1 MSIDSS
7 LPYISI
13 YDTTLREGEQ
23 SPVTLVTKQGKVQ
36 VIRILDELG
45 VDVIEAGFP
54 RAQPSDVQVFREAK
68 EIVTSSK
75 IAGFAR
81 AVKTDIDLVAE
92 GKADIVQIF
101 IPGSDPQ
108 LKAMMNVS
116 WDNAIDR
123 LVSAIRHAIS
133 KDLKVYVAITDIPR
147 ARKDVLQ
154 KIFRTIIRENVDEAV
169 LADTLGIAL
178 PVEIQEIVKYALETG
193 VERVGL
199 HLHNDLGLATCN
211 ALAGIY
217 SGAREIQVT
226 IGGVGE
232 RLGNTPL
239 EELGAIAR
247 VKKIFRTGLK
257 YEKLIPSIRKA
268 LEILGVK
275 PHPLKPVIGEHAFL
289 HATDIHVYS
298 YFNVPE
304 SFNPFNPKILG
315 GKITLAYG
323 KLTGAKAV
331 KASLESLG
339 ITVSD
344 EDAREIA
351 SIIKGKSKRVLEYGL
366 EDLRRIAMEYF
377 EKKEG

>member
-1 MSIDSS
+1 VNKNVYPFVS
-7 LPYISI
+7 L

-23 SPVTLVTKQGKVQ
+23 SSVTLVTAEKKIKIIQL
-36 VIRILDELG
+36 LDELG

-54 RAQPSDVQVFREAK
+54 RAQPSDVEVFREAK
-68 EIVTSSK
+68 EIVTSTK

-116 WDNAIDR
+116 WDIAIDR
-123 LVSAIRHAIS
+123 LVSAIRHAFS
-133 KDLKVYVAITDIPR
+133 KNLSVYVAITDVPR

-154 KIFRTIIRENVDEAV
+154 KIYSTTIRESVDEVV

-178 PVEIQEIVKYALETG
+178 PVEIREIVKHALETG
-193 VERVGL
+193 VERIGL

-211 ALAGIY
+211 ALAGIS

-257 YEKLIPSIRKA
+257 YEKLIPSVRKA

-275 PHPLKPVIGEHAFL
+275 PYPLKPVIGEHAFL

-298 YFNVPE
+298 YFSVPD
-304 SFNPFNPKILG
+304 SFNPFDPKILG
-315 GKITLAYG
+315 GKTTLAYG
-323 KLTGAKAV
+323 KLTGVKAI

-351 SIIKGKSKRVLEYGL
+351 SIIKRSSKKVLEYSL